1 MDMASEFC
9 HGKKNGGFTATV
21 LLCKTSYTYNI
32 SSWQFKCFKKFCIRF

>member
-21 LLCKTSYTYNI
+21 LLCKTSYTVYT
-32 SSWQFKCFKKFCIRF
+32 QYFKLAIQMF